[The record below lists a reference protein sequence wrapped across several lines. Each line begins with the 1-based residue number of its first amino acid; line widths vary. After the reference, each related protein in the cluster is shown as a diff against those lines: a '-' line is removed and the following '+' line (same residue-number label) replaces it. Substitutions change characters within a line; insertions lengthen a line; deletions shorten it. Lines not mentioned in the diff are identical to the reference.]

1 MSTVGQDGL
10 FPRIS
15 AHTGQS
21 VGLNVTFSRNG
32 VASDPFALRRVDIYH
47 QSVKD
52 DNLVAQIAFNTP
64 DVTGYPAPAI
74 PDPARPGVFT
84 TVFQIPD
91 TFKEGIYFD
100 VWRFIGSTPE
110 NLSDFDFDNED
121 FWLSQCNKF
130 WVFQDGWF
138 LDDGLI
144 TPRFAFE
151 PLDKRFR
158 KGEVRNLEVG
168 LMPLP
173 LYDWD
178 QTRIGPM
185 IPQIC
190 PFIEISTEEGEI
202 LEGLEK
208 FPCRIGLRQGTYRTN
223 PYVVQC
229 PLATL
234 GFLKGS
240 YRYRIILEL
249 PNSESRI
256 SEPLRFEII

>member
-1 MSTVGQDGL
+1 MPDLARVG
-10 FPRIS
+10 
-15 AHTGQS
+15 T
-21 VGLNVTFSRNG
+21 
-32 VASDPFALRRVDIYH
+32 
-47 QSVKD
+47 
-52 DNLVAQIAFNTP
+52 
-64 DVTGYPAPAI
+64 
-74 PDPARPGVFT
+74 FT
-84 TVFQIPD
+84 TVFDVPE
-91 TFKEGIYFD
+91 TFKAGIYFD
-100 VWRFIGSTPE
+100 VWRFVGGTPSDVSGFDYTDE
-110 NLSDFDFDNED
+110 NL
-121 FWLSQCNKF
+121 WISQCNKF

-190 PFIEISTEEGEI
+190 PFIEVSTEEGEI

-208 FPCRIGLRQGTYRTN
+208 FPCKMGLRQGTYRSN

-229 PLATL
+229 PLETI

-249 PNSESRI
+249 PNGESRI
-256 SEPLRFEII
+256 SEPLRLEII

>member
-1 MSTVGQDGL
+1 MSTAGQDGL

-15 AHTGQS
+15 ARTGQP

-32 VASDPFALRRVDIYH
+32 VPSDPFALRRVDIYQH
-47 QSVKD
+47 SVKE
-52 DNLVAQIAFNTP
+52 DNLVAQIMFGTP
-64 DVTGYPAPAI
+64 DLTGYPSPAI
-74 PDPARPGVFT
+74 PDPTRPGTFT
-84 TVFQIPD
+84 TVFDIPD
-91 TFKEGIYFD
+91 TFKEGIHFD
-100 VWRFIGSTPE
+100 VWRFIGSTPDMLTGYDFDDE
-110 NLSDFDFDNED
+110 NL
-121 FWLSQCNKF
+121 WLSQCNKF
-130 WVFQDGWF
+130 WVFQDGWY
-138 LDDGLI
+138 LDDGLV

-158 KGEVRNLEVG
+158 KGEVRNLEVS

-190 PFIEISTEEGEI
+190 PFIEVSTEEGEI

-208 FPCRIGLRQGTYRTN
+208 FPCRMGLRQGTYRTN

-229 PLATL
+229 PLETI

-249 PNSESRI
+249 PNGETRI